1 MSGPTGLLIKLLG
14 VFIRMSTLLAT
25 LGISSELIATRGLR
39 ECEEATSLE
48 VAEVGADGRD
58 HLLVPASAEAWRSL
72 KAAALVDGVDIF
84 IVSAFRSIDRQFD
97 VVRRKLETGAPIE
110 EVLTVC
116 APPGF
121 SEHHTGRA
129 VDLSTPGSRA
139 LEIEFDQTT
148 AYAWL
153 TKRAADFGY
162 YLSYPVAN
170 SCGYQYEPWHWCF
183 QDAQTCNAPD
193 MREKAVA
200 R

>member
-1 MSGPTGLLIKLLG
+1 MNTH
-14 VFIRMSTLLAT
+14 LAA
-25 LGISSELIATRGLR
+25 LGISSELIAARGLR
-39 ECEEATSLE
+39 ECEEATNLE

-58 HLLVPASAEAWRSL
+58 HLLVPAAAEAWHSL
-72 KAAALVDGVDIF
+72 KAAALVDGIDIF
-84 IVSAFRSIDRQFD
+84 IVSAFRSIDRQFE

-129 VDLSTPGSRA
+129 VDLSTPGSHA

-153 TKRAADFGY
+153 TKRAANFGY
-162 YLSYPVAN
+162 YLSYPVGN
-170 SCGYQYEPWHWCF
+170 SWGYQYEPWHWCF
-183 QDAQTCNAPD
+183 QDAQTIPHLNVMRHHERAPS
-193 MREKAVA
+193 
-200 R
+200 